1 MIDVKK
7 RERHGNTEIKEILHD
22 ALRYPS
28 TSWKNVLI
36 LGVIAVFTG
45 MAGLTVIAGIRNYAF
60 FELLLIIGFLIGFLV
75 YGYLFRIMKSSF
87 AGSAKLPKFNSLSE
101 MYLDGIKV
109 FIVNFIY
116 TIPSSFISFGVV
128 LLHIGILK
136 FIADLY
142 MIIVIPVILM
152 ALTNAT
158 MNDDK
163 FSAAFKFR
171 EIFNK
176 MRDIGWLNI
185 IKWYIATGILLLIIA
200 FIGSMIT
207 MVISMATITVLGFL
221 ILFLTVV
228 PYLAMYLYRSAALFY
243 MYE

>member
-1 MIDVKK
+1 
-7 RERHGNTEIKEILHD
+7 
-22 ALRYPS
+22 
-28 TSWKNVLI
+28 
-36 LGVIAVFTG
+36 

-87 AGSAKLPKFNSLSE
+87 AGSAELPKFNSLSE

-158 MNDDK
+158 TNDDK

-185 IKWYIATGILLLIIA
+185 IKCI
-200 FIGSMIT
+200 
-207 MVISMATITVLGFL
+207 
-221 ILFLTVV
+221 
-228 PYLAMYLYRSAALFY
+228 
-243 MYE
+243 

>member
-1 MIDVKK
+1 MLKK
-7 RERHGNTEIKEILHD
+7 WGHGNTEIKGILHD

-36 LGVIAVFTG
+36 LGIITVFTV
-45 MAGLTVIAGIRNYAF
+45 MAGLTVTAGIRNYALF
-60 FELLLIIGFLIGFLV
+60 KLLLIIGFLIGFLV

-87 AGSAKLPKFNSLSE
+87 AGSAELPEFNFLSE

-109 FIVNFIY
+109 FIINFIY
-116 TIPSSFISFGVV
+116 MIPSSFISFGVV

-142 MIIVIPVILM
+142 MIIAIPVILM
-152 ALTNAT
+152 ALTNAAT
-158 MNDDK
+158 NNDK

-200 FIGSMIT
+200 FIGSMVT
-207 MVISMATITVLGFL
+207 MVISMATVTVLGFL

-228 PYLAMYLYRSAALFY
+228 PYLIMYLYRSAALFY